1 MVIIRAEGLE
11 MSPEEALKKLIEENE
26 SALLGFAGRML
37 RDASTAQDAV
47 QMAFIKY
54 NRQSYTGGEIS
65 NPRAWLF
72 KTVRNDCLNLLR
84 AKKVKAEITIDE
96 GVNFASGHH
105 DSPDHGIMNHE
116 KNQLLITA
124 INGLKPRAREIL
136 VLKLDHGKSYREIAE
151 IMELSIGNVGFI
163 LHSAVNELKNHI
175 TKELSI

>member
-1 MVIIRAEGLE
+1 
-11 MSPEEALKKLIEENE
+11 MSPEEALKNLMEENE

-54 NRQSYTGGEIS
+54 NRQTYTGGEIR

-84 AKKVKAEITIDE
+84 AKKIKAEITIDD
-96 GVNFASGHH
+96 GGNFTAHH
-105 DSPDHGIMNHE
+105 DRPDQGIMNHE
-116 KNQLLITA
+116 KNQLLTAA

-136 VLKLDHGKSYREIAE
+136 VLKLEHGKSYREIAE
-151 IMELSIGNVGFI
+151 IMDLSVGNVGFI

>member
-1 MVIIRAEGLE
+1 
-11 MSPEEALKKLIEENE
+11 MSPEEALKQLMEENE

-54 NRQSYTGGEIS
+54 NRQSHVGGEIR

-96 GVNFASGHH
+96 GGSFASGHH
-105 DSPDHGIMNHE
+105 DSPDHGVMNHE
-116 KNQLLITA
+116 KNQLLIAA
-124 INGLKPRAREIL
+124 INGLKPRAKEIL
-136 VLKLDHGKSYREIAE
+136 ALKLEHGKSYREIAE
-151 IMELSIGNVGFI
+151 IMELSVGNVGFI